1 MGSQAPPFL
10 VVGHLNKPHGT
21 KGELF
26 VWPLTDH
33 PGSAFAPGVVL
44 RVGDASGEA
53 PDDFFP
59 ALEIETVRPYRRG
72 YLVKFVGMADRDGAE
87 RLRDRY
93 LLRPFEEVESLA
105 EGEVFYHQLLGMLVE
120 TPDGTPVGRVVE
132 VYEIRPADML
142 AVEAEDGRSRLI
154 PFTKQV
160 VRAVDVDS
168 GRIVIDPPEGLLDL

>member
-1 MGSQAPPFL
+1 MGSEAPPFL

-33 PGSAFAPGVVL
+33 PGSVFAPGVTL
-44 RVGDASGEA
+44 RVANAEGDA
-53 PDDFFP
+53 PDPFFP
-59 ALEIETVRPYRRG
+59 ALKIETVRPYRRG
-72 YLVKFVGMADRDGAE
+72 FLVKFVGTADRDGAE

-93 LLRPFEEVESLA
+93 LLRPFEEVEGLA
-105 EGEVFYHQLLGMLVE
+105 EGEVFYHQLLGLFVE
-120 TPDGTPVGRVVE
+120 TVDGTPVGRVVE

-142 AVEAEDGRSRLI
+142 AVEDDHGRSRLI

-160 VRAVDVDS
+160 VRAVDVEG
-168 GRIVIDPPEGLLDL
+168 GRLVIDPPEGLLDL

>member
-1 MGSQAPPFL
+1 MGSEAPSFL

-33 PGSAFAPGVVL
+33 PESAFAPGVAL
-44 RVGDASGEA
+44 RVGDASGDA
-53 PDDFFP
+53 PDPFFP
-59 ALEIETVRPYRRG
+59 PLEVETVRPYRRG
-72 YLVKFVGMADRDGAE
+72 YLVKFVGTADRNGAE

-93 LLRPFEEVESLA
+93 LLRPFEELEGLA
-105 EGEVFYHQLLGMLVE
+105 EGEVFYHQLLGMIVE
-120 TPDGTPVGRVVE
+120 TSDGTSVGRVVE

-142 AVEAEDGRSRLI
+142 EVEDEEGRSRLI

-168 GRIVIDPPEGLLDL
+168 GRVVIDPPEGLLDL